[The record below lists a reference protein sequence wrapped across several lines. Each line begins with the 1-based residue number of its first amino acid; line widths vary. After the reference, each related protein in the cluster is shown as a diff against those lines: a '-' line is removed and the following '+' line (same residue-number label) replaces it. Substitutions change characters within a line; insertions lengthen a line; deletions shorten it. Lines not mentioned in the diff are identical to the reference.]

1 MRLQAFHTESKQDSS
16 TWSEMEASLFPAH
29 EYGNRIV
36 MNIFRSDEFP
46 LCKHGE
52 NNFKDQTVA
61 SNIKVSYRQTVFSDI
76 SAITFYLN
84 SKTIF
89 DFCQRTKQ
97 YFRVRFKVTFRKFSK
112 RLGRNFS

>member
-1 MRLQAFHTESKQDSS
+1 
-16 TWSEMEASLFPAH
+16 MEASLFPAQ

-46 LCKHGE
+46 LCKHRE

-61 SNIKVSYRQTVFSDI
+61 SNIKVSYRQIVFSNI
-76 SAITFYLN
+76 FAIIFHLN

-89 DFCQRTKQ
+89 DFC
-97 YFRVRFKVTFRKFSK
+97 
-112 RLGRNFS
+112 

>member
-1 MRLQAFHTESKQDSS
+1 
-16 TWSEMEASLFPAH
+16 MEASLFPAQ

-46 LCKHGE
+46 LCKHRE

-61 SNIKVSYRQTVFSDI
+61 SNIKVSYRQIIFSNI
-76 SAITFYLN
+76 FAIIFHLN

-89 DFCQRTKQ
+89 DFC
-97 YFRVRFKVTFRKFSK
+97 
-112 RLGRNFS
+112 